1 MHDDA
6 RARRTKMAPADNPL
20 LQRPGWVRGT
30 REARLPVGR
39 IATPRAFSQSRSSR
53 CWFTSPKSPANS
65 TQFRAFLI
73 DSDFE

>member
-6 RARRTKMAPADNPL
+6 RARHTKMAPSGNPRV
-20 LQRPGWVRGT
+20 QRPGWVRGT

-39 IATPRAFSQSRSSR
+39 IATPRVQPTAPIAPLVHQSQIA
-53 CWFTSPKSPANS
+53 TKS
-65 TQFRAFLI
+65 TQFCAFLI